1 MHHHEQGRSS
11 APKNNFLSTHFC
23 GVKKVILAGIFSALV
38 LAWSGGG
45 CARKT
50 GMETAPVV
58 GKVTYRGKPVP
69 TGTVM
74 FTPEEGPAA
83 TGNIAPDGTYRLTT
97 YREGDGAVIGRHKV
111 TITALQDMG
120 NVLPEQRSP
129 TPPPL
134 VPVKYLSAETSGLT
148 AEVKPN
154 VTNTIDFHLK
164 D

>member
-1 MHHHEQGRSS
+1 MNRRFVPGISVLMRRDLWLLV
-11 APKNNFLSTHFC
+11 A
-23 GVKKVILAGIFSALV
+23 LAGLGPCLV
-38 LAWSGGG
+38 LG
-45 CARKT
+45 CSKKT
-50 GMETAPVV
+50 GMPTAPVV

-74 FTPEEGPAA
+74 FTPDEGPAA

-120 NVLPEQRSP
+120 NLLPEQRSP

-148 AEVKPN
+148 AEVKPD

>member
-1 MHHHEQGRSS
+1 MNIQRSRGF
-11 APKNNFLSTHFC
+11 AVC
-23 GVKKVILAGIFSALV
+23 V
-38 LAWSGGG
+38 LAPRLVCFVAGAGVSLLWIVG
-45 CARKT
+45 CAQKT
-50 GMETAPVV
+50 GLPTAPVV

-97 YREGDGAVIGRHKV
+97 YREADGAVIGRHKV

-120 NVLPEQRSP
+120 NLLPEQRSP

-148 AEVKPN
+148 AEVKPG
-154 VTNTIDFHLK
+154 VTNTIDFTLT

>member
-1 MHHHEQGRSS
+1 MLVPGTRV
-11 APKNNFLSTHFC
+11 L
-23 GVKKVILAGIFSALV
+23 LAACLC
-38 LAWSGGG
+38 LPLWLDAG

-50 GMETAPVV
+50 GLPTAPVV

-74 FTPEEGPAA
+74 FTPEDGPAA
-83 TGNIAPDGTYRLTT
+83 TGNIAPDGSYRLTT
-97 YREGDGAVIGRHKV
+97 YRDGDGAVIGRHKV

-120 NVLPEQRSP
+120 NLLPEQRSP

-148 AEVKPN
+148 AEVKPD
-154 VTNTIDFHLK
+154 VTNTINFDLK